1 MSVEAIVRVVE
12 EESAAEAERIIG
24 GARASAEKRMAAA
37 RASAEAQIRE
47 ACERAEPA
55 FRAEATRVVNAAR
68 VRQMERE
75 ATRLAALVDAA
86 MGEASARLTAIVREP
101 DGPRWQGA
109 IARLVEESARAV
121 GRHGT
126 IVIRACD
133 VAAARA
139 IVERLGCRVEI
150 QDATAPIADPL
161 SAGAVGWSEDG
172 RIEVDATLRVRLG
185 RARAGLAEPIARMLG
200 VEA

>member
-24 GARASAEKRMAAA
+24 DARASAEQRVAAA
-37 RASAEAQIRE
+37 QASAEARIRE

-101 DGPRWQGA
+101 AGTQMARWSAKFQVVRRYA
-109 IARLVEESARAV
+109 VIQYSTKSASAR
-121 GRHGT
+121 GG
-126 IVIRACD
+126 
-133 VAAARA
+133 
-139 IVERLGCRVEI
+139 
-150 QDATAPIADPL
+150 
-161 SAGAVGWSEDG
+161 
-172 RIEVDATLRVRLG
+172 
-185 RARAGLAEPIARMLG
+185 
-200 VEA
+200 